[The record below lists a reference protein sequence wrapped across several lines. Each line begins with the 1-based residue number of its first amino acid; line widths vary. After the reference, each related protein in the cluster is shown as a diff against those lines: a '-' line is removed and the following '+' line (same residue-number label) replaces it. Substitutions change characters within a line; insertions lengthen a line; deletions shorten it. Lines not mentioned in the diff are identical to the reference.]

1 MTPNYDR
8 DKKWGNCV
16 TRRPVYPI
24 RPTRRPRLPAGG
36 VSHIPVTADIAFLI
50 DGSRYV
56 GRRNFHLEKAFIKSI
71 AGRFIIGRHQSH
83 IGVATYGSRPHLRMR
98 FNQYSSLN
106 LVLRAMNYIRFPN
119 QAGRR
124 VDLGLQA
131 SLRYFFS
138 RRNMYSFVRKILV
151 VVVSGRQTGR
161 SSYIINRLPSLFRR
175 QGVLVFIV
183 GVGRVDQRYLR
194 PLTYRNKH
202 VYVVRSYMSLVARAG
217 GIAKAIHDEMNIE
230 RERYRDQLRRLNIDL
245 GRQNSTHL
253 EEEGQRY
260 NNGTTKPLSG
270 KWNTTEVLNSL

>member
-1 MTPNYDR
+1 MIY
-8 DKKWGNCV
+8 
-16 TRRPVYPI
+16 
-24 RPTRRPRLPAGG
+24 AG

-151 VVVSGRQTGR
+151 VVVSDRQTGR

-217 GIAKAIHDEMNIE
+217 GIAKAIHDEMVRN
-230 RERYRDQLRRLNIDL
+230 RL
-245 GRQNSTHL
+245 
-253 EEEGQRY
+253 
-260 NNGTTKPLSG
+260 
-270 KWNTTEVLNSL
+270 